1 MTTKT
6 LVVALAWAFA
16 GLTVTA
22 RAEASQT
29 GVCMYADNAV
39 AKVTAT
45 VTGAGVGGGLALKAL
60 GVMALEHSSGG
71 TILYAAGAYLPHT
84 LGIVGTAG
92 AALTAV
98 PTLVVGGIA
107 TTAIGGTLL
116 YCHYAKK

>member
-1 MTTKT
+1 MSTKT
-6 LVVALAWAFA
+6 LIVALAWVLA
-16 GLTVTA
+16 GLTVSA

-92 AALTAV
+92 AALTAI
-98 PTLVVGGIA
+98 PALVVGGIA

-116 YCHYAKK
+116 YCRYAKK